1 MATASGALLP
11 ATTLVFGQ
19 LIDDFGSWQFQ
30 KSNPY
35 LTLLP
40 NPITPDQLTDK
51 VSSMSLVFIYLA
63 IGTFIATYLYMSIS
77 VYVALASS
85 NRIRQEYL
93 KAVLRQDIAWFDT
106 VGAGEVATR
115 ITSDTLL
122 VQGMVYL
129 RFVAKSNM

>member
-63 IGTFIATYLYMSIS
+63 IS

>member
-1 MATASGALLP
+1 MATVAGALLP
-11 ATTLVFGQ
+11 ASTLIFGQ

-30 KSNPY
+30 KANP
-35 LTLLP
+35 TIILP
-40 NPITPDQLTDK
+40 NPITAAQLTEK
-51 VSSMSLVFIYLA
+51 VSSMSLIFIYFA
-63 IGTFIATYLYMSIS
+63 IGTFIATYIYMSIS

-93 KAVLRQDIAWFDT
+93 KAVLRQDVALFDS

-122 VQGMVYL
+122 VQGTFYL
-129 RFVAKSNM
+129 SLSS

>member
-19 LIDDFGSWQFQ
+19 LIDDFGAWQFQ
-30 KSNPY
+30 KSNPSV
-35 LTLLP
+35 TLS

-122 VQGMVYL
+122 VQGTL
-129 RFVAKSNM
+129 SGRIELLLI